1 MGFEC
6 APRQVTADFL
16 TSLTNPLE
24 RKVRHGFE
32 GKTPSTPDE
41 FAAAWKQSKDRAR
54 LLEEI
59 EEFNKEY
66 PIGGPSLDNFRQFR
80 KVIKATSQ

>member
-24 RKVRHGFE
+24 RRIRPGFQ

-41 FAAAWKQSKDRAR
+41 FEAVWKQSNDRTR
-54 LLEEI
+54 LLQDI
-59 EEFNKEY
+59 DEFSREY
-66 PIGGPSLDNFRQFR
+66 PIGGLSLDSFKHFR
-80 KVIKATSQ
+80 KTIKATSQ